1 VNFLAQMGA
10 NAGGS
15 ATSYATSPAGQIGV
29 ACSTGPADDPVISL
43 AGPFPIGP

>member
-1 VNFLAQMGA
+1 MTA

-15 ATSYATSPAGQIGV
+15 ATSYATSPSGQLGV
-29 ACSTGPADDPVISL
+29 ACFTGSPQEPVIGL